1 MAGKKVDAPGLSDA
15 LVGVK
20 LVSDTI
26 VDMLVDDAEWAGSPQ
41 KGHRRKLQKI
51 ADHLHVLAD
60 AGARAAK
67 IPQGVDVRYK
77 EARSHVQRGLDFSH
91 VTSDVASASKT
102 AQKKSFMQE
111 CLERKQ
117 SKPFCALLPSKLQVD
132 NDFVD
137 LPDNGE
143 EYTPREAITILLQLE
158 KDDPG
163 KSLKHIRTIWS
174 DRGLVPVSEEG
185 LKRRVQKARKLVASG
200 LDCEVHGA
208 FRPWGDT
215 GRTSLACLAS
225 LEEWAENSAT
235 NDKVLG
241 RTDVVQ
247 HLNDT
252 KIERKLA
259 MGFVSSLLLVHA
271 YMYITHR

>member
-26 VDMLVDDAEWAGSPQ
+26 VDMLVEDEQWAGSPQ

-102 AQKKSFMQE
+102 ACEAKYVTSSV
-111 CLERKQ
+111 CAGVGLHVRRTERRLMC
-117 SKPFCALLPSKLQVD
+117 STAVCALVCARQTAKSSTSSTLFMDTNRRASPKFDRHNLHFGAAHHDTDHGTSTPAIGAFILGRAGKL
-132 NDFVD
+132 
-137 LPDNGE
+137 
-143 EYTPREAITILLQLE
+143 
-158 KDDPG
+158 
-163 KSLKHIRTIWS
+163 SSIWS
-174 DRGLVPVSEEG
+174 TFAL
-185 LKRRVQKARKLVASG
+185 
-200 LDCEVHGA
+200 
-208 FRPWGDT
+208 F
-215 GRTSLACLAS
+215 
-225 LEEWAENSAT
+225 
-235 NDKVLG
+235 
-241 RTDVVQ
+241 
-247 HLNDT
+247 
-252 KIERKLA
+252 
-259 MGFVSSLLLVHA
+259 
-271 YMYITHR
+271 